1 MRTLL
6 LFSFILV
13 FALLVSGLAGELVY
27 VGKITAPTS
36 ELTGLEA
43 FGVSLFAVSDR
54 YNLGS
59 CMFLIDSQTGM
70 VYRDTCFNDTLPV
83 CSKAELNF
91 AACALIPGEQQGAA
105 DFVVADDCGAIIRY
119 AWAPGELDTIQSFVP
134 ADLADPTGLTFTQD
148 WYYVL
153 DEEYMEI
160 KKVDRWTLNTA
171 DTIFLPE
178 WIDCPRALTMRAGNF
193 FVPGCESDS
202 LWEVDEYGNVV
213 DAYWLEGIRVATGL
227 AWIGDSL
234 YVAHTDTTIRIYT
247 FGETYQEPVPTGDSV
262 VVEVVPEG
270 LEIAFDSVSTAGS
283 LYVEVAST
291 QPCPPPGGVTFFS
304 DYYDVSTSASFEYIT
319 EVTLMTDY
327 DLPEGVN
334 PEKVRVFV
342 RPSGECTFWRDIT
355 VDPTEVL
362 PPRQDPMLRV
372 ITRTKSEDDE
382 FSVFALGEDN
392 RNPRMVAALKFD
404 YLEHKIEETENYIPE
419 EELNK
424 IQSWLAEAKTAFGK
438 RRYGRAIVL
447 VDRIAELVRNTPQI
461 PHTYDPEG
469 EVENVAGA
477 IIGRAHTLVFS
488 LGLLVREHSFGQT
501 LPTIKKDPAVPVD
514 EFAPRLRITSNPVV
528 SGMTITL
535 AGQAKVPVDLAVYSV
550 RGELVKTLL
559 DGEYVSGVRS
569 LSWDGRNNQGTPVAA
584 GAYYLVLRHG
594 DDTTTNKIILQR

>member
-1 MRTLL
+1 MRTLGV
-6 LFSFILV
+6 FIFILV
-13 FALLVSGLAGELVY
+13 FALLVSGVAGELVY

-36 ELTGLEA
+36 QLTGLEA
-43 FGVSLFAVSDR
+43 CGLNLFAVSDR

-59 CMFLIDSQTGM
+59 CMYLIDSQTGA
-70 VYRDTCFNDTLPV
+70 VYRGTCFNDTLPV
-83 CSKAELNF
+83 CLKAELDF
-91 AACALIPGEQQGAA
+91 RGCAIRPTESFENPDYIVIDG
-105 DFVVADDCGAIIRY
+105 CGAIIRY
-119 AWAPGELDTIQSFVP
+119 AWGDAGLDTIQSFKISG
-134 ADLADPTGLTFTQD
+134 DSYPTGLTYD
-148 WYYVL
+148 VEWYYVL
-153 DEEYMEI
+153 DEEYSEI
-160 KKVDRWTLNTA
+160 KKIDFYTLDTVDTT
-171 DTIFLPE
+171 FLPW

-202 LWEVDEYGNVV
+202 LWEIDQSGYVV
-213 DAYWLEGIRVATGL
+213 DTYWLEGVGVATGL

-234 YVAHTDTTIRIYT
+234 YVAQNDTTIRIYT
-247 FGETYQEPVPTGDSV
+247 FGQTYQEPVPTGDSV

-342 RPSGECTFWRDIT
+342 RPSGQCTFWRDIT

-362 PPRQDPMLRV
+362 PPRQDPALRV

-392 RNPRMVAALKFD
+392 RNPRTVADLKFN
-404 YLEHKIEETENYIPE
+404 YLENKIEETQNFIPE
-419 EELNK
+419 EELLK
-424 IQSWLAEAKTAFGK
+424 IQSWLAEAETAFGR
-438 RRYGRAIVL
+438 RRYGRATALLNRIV
-447 VDRIAELVRNTPQI
+447 ELVRDTPQI

-488 LGLLVREHSFGQT
+488 LGLLVREYSFGQT
-501 LPTIKKDPAVPVD
+501 LPATKEDPAVPVE

-535 AGQAKVPVDLAVYSV
+535 AGQANVPVDLAVYSV
-550 RGELVKTLL
+550 RGELVRTLL
-559 DGEYVSGVRS
+559 DGEYVSGLRS

-594 DDTTTNKIILQR
+594 DDVTTQKIILQR

>member
-36 ELTGLEA
+36 QLTGLEA
-43 FGVSLFAVSDR
+43 LGLSLFAVSDR

-91 AACALIPGEQQGAA
+91 TACALIPGEQQGTA

-119 AWAPGELDTIQSFVP
+119 AWAPGELDTIQSFIP

-153 DEEYMEI
+153 DEEYMQI
-160 KKVDRWTLNTA
+160 KKVDRWTLYTVG
-171 DTIFLPE
+171 TIFLPE

-193 FVPGCESDS
+193 FVPGCETDS
-202 LWEVDEYGNVV
+202 LWEIDEYGYVV
-213 DAYWLEGIRVATGL
+213 DTYWLEGVGVATGL

-327 DLPEGVN
+327 DLPAGVN
-334 PEKVRVFV
+334 PDKVRVFV

-392 RNPRMVAALKFD
+392 RNPRTVAVLKFD
-404 YLEHKIEETENYIPE
+404 YLENKIEETENYIPE
-419 EELNK
+419 EQLNK
-424 IQSWLAEAKTAFGK
+424 IQSLLAEAKTAFGR

-447 VDRIAELVRNTPQI
+447 LGRIAELVRNTPQI

-488 LGLLVREHSFGQT
+488 LGLLVREHSFGQP
-501 LPTIKKDPAVPVD
+501 LPTNKKDPAVPVD
-514 EFAPRLRITSNPVV
+514 EFAPRLRMTSNPVV

-569 LSWDGRNNQGTPVAA
+569 LSWDGCNNQGTPVAA